1 MERATGKDALGRGI
15 MLGMTLKVLAVIA
28 GFLSAAC
35 WLYAGRTILP
45 EQELKRRRRVAER
58 TGQPLDLGGVNLI
71 DGGVE
76 YDLIATLRHQSTWNR
91 NGAIFAA
98 VAISFQTI
106 DLLLT
111 P

>member
-1 MERATGKDALGRGI
+1 

-28 GFLSAAC
+28 GFMSAAC
-35 WLYAGRTILP
+35 WLYAGRTISR
-45 EQELKRRRRVAER
+45 EQELARRRRVAKR
-58 TGQPLDLGGVNLI
+58 TGGPLDLGGVDLI
-71 DGGVE
+71 DGAVK
-76 YDLIATLRHQSTWNR
+76 YDLIATLRHQSTWSR

-111 P
+111 H